1 MAKFTENQTA
11 VLANIDLSTGV
22 WFDTLVNDI
31 AAQGLNK
38 DKKQARVTVNQLIK
52 KGTLV
57 ADTTVEEGSTWLELK
72 EAPEPWFRS
81 ETLPSEDADDLVGD
95 IRADVEEGTPEDE
108 VEDAIAELNVHTQ
121 VADVLD
127 AKAKE
132 IDEDLIGEVATT
144 HTENYTVR
152 EWTGADE
159 VEWTEVTFPDK
170 SHALKRRKKV
180 NGAWRTDYWGAEF
193 EGDKETYTTAKRFKM
208 AKAYGSFT
216 HTDK

>member
-11 VLANIDLSTGV
+11 VLSNLDFSEGM
-22 WFDTLVNDI
+22 WFDTAAELADVRQLV
-31 AAQGLNK
+31 K
-38 DKKQARVTVNQLIK
+38 DKKTARVVLNQLIK

-81 ETLPSEDADDLVGD
+81 ETAPVEEEEEEEAEEDLVGTQ
-95 IRADVEEGTPEDE
+95 DVEPGTPEDE
-108 VEDAIAELNVHTQ
+108 VADAIAEIE
-121 VADVLD
+121 A
-127 AKAKE
+127 E
-132 IDEDLIGEVATT
+132 EEDLVGDVATT
-144 HTENYTVR
+144 HTENYVVR
-152 EWTGADE
+152 EWTDADD

-216 HTDK
+216 RIDPETHSDK

>member
-1 MAKFTENQTA
+1 MTKYTENQTA
-11 VLANIDLSTGV
+11 VLANIDLSAGI
-22 WFDTLVNDI
+22 WFDSLVNDI

-81 ETLPSEDADDLVGD
+81 ETLPEEGAEEVEDIIGQ
-95 IRADVEEGTPEDE
+95 DVEEGTPADE
-108 VEDAIAELNVHTQ
+108 VADAIAEIE
-121 VADVLD
+121 A
-127 AKAKE
+127 E
-132 IDEDLIGEVATT
+132 EDLVGTVETT

-152 EWTGADE
+152 EWTDADD
-159 VEWTEVTFPDK
+159 VEWTEISFGDK

-216 HTDK
+216 HSDK